1 MEILRPILSI
11 LFGLQIAQMIIKEE
25 IEKIRI
31 KELDF
36 NTEQQLYFSGIN
48 KLNESFFLNP
58 KYI

>member
-1 MEILRPILSI
+1 
-11 LFGLQIAQMIIKEE
+11 MIIKEE